1 MSASPSSLTVAPGSQ
16 DVTARRPLSDDIV
29 YIKRTRQ
36 NRVSPS
42 VDLIASRR
50 AGDSSVPTMATEW

>member
-1 MSASPSSLTVAPGSQ
+1 M
-16 DVTARRPLSDDIV
+16 TARRPLSDDIV

-42 VDLIASRR
+42 VDFIASRR